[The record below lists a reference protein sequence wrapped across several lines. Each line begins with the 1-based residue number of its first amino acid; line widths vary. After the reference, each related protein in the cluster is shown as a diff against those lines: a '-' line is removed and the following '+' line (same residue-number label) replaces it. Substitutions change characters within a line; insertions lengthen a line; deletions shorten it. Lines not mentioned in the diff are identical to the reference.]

1 MNSSIWGPPAWFFLH
16 SIAMAYPINPNV
28 NDKRSMLA
36 FFDSL
41 AGILPCLK
49 CKINLQKHMEKI
61 PLSYKILESRE
72 TLYEWVNNLHNEV
85 NKSLGKRVF
94 SNKESKDRMII
105 LMKGKKDN
113 KLCYLVMFCIIMV
126 AIIIAVI
133 LFKKKYYVYT

>member
-1 MNSSIWGPPAWFFLH
+1 
-16 SIAMAYPINPNV
+16 MAYPINPTF

-61 PLSYKILESRE
+61 QLSYKILESRE
-72 TLYEWVNNLHNEV
+72 TFYEWVNNLHNEV

-94 SNKESKDRMII
+94 SNKESKDRMIF
-105 LMKGKKDN
+105 LMKGKKSN

-126 AIIIAVI
+126 AIILAVI
-133 LFKKKYYVYT
+133 LFKKKYQVRG